1 MAKAYFINA
10 TPTDVKNVL
19 NVGAQNELKPI
30 SVGAGGTSV
39 IGTAWGAAIAAFP
52 NKNVFSGDGKDNE
65 VLFSSEQS
73 GSTRRYKITSKVS
86 TVLDLYFFMFED
98 TIVGEDQTGSSKGI
112 TISKGETLKTSLFAK
127 E

>member
-10 TPTDVKNVL
+10 TPTDVRTVL
-19 NVGAQNELKPI
+19 NVGDQHPLAPI
-30 SVGAGGTSV
+30 SVATD
-39 IGTAWGAAIAAFP
+39 GAAVKGPSWAAAISAFP

-73 GSTRRYKITSKVS
+73 GVTRRYKITSKVS

-98 TIVGEDQTGSSKGI
+98 TIVGEDQTGSSAGI
-112 TISKGETLKTSLFAK
+112 TITKVETLKTSLFDK

>member
-19 NVGAQNELKPI
+19 NVGDQHALAPI
-30 SVGAGGTSV
+30 SVNAAGTAVTGTS
-39 IGTAWGAAIAAFP
+39 WGATISAFP
-52 NKNVFSGDGKDNE
+52 NKNVFSGDGKENE

-73 GSTRRYKITSKVS
+73 GITRKYKITSKVS

-98 TIVGEDQTGSSKGI
+98 TIVGEDQTGSSAGI
-112 TISKGETLKTSLFAK
+112 TITKGETLKTSLFD
-127 E
+127 